1 MAHHTS
7 NLPSL
12 SLVAHHGNSSEITLQ
27 TDDNTSDHRASS
39 FYATPEVRPRH
50 DPLTD
55 LPSSSSGDDVEKGDE
70 GSKNDRPQEDPNVIE
85 FKMLDESVNP
95 MNWKTNYKWA
105 ITMLLAFMT
114 FVVTFTSSIF
124 STATVA
130 TSKEFNKS
138 QEVITLGTSLYVM
151 VGHSVEIW

>member
-1 MAHHTS
+1 MAHQTS
-7 NLPSL
+7 NLPPPG
-12 SLVAHHGNSSEITLQ
+12 LVVHHDNSSEITLQ
-27 TDDNTSDHRASS
+27 TDDNISDHRTSS
-39 FYATPEVRPRH
+39 FYATPDVRPRH

-55 LPSSSSGDDVEKGDE
+55 LPISSSGDDVEKGEE
-70 GSKNDRPQEDPNVIE
+70 GSKNDRSQEDPNVIE

-95 MNWKTNYKWA
+95 MNWKTNYKWG
-105 ITMLLAFMT
+105 ITMLLALMT

-151 VGHSVEIW
+151 VGPSIEI